1 MLISLTGPS
10 GIGKGY
16 IKKHLLHVFP
26 ELREVVWLTTRPLRQ
41 DETADQSNREHVTH
55 QEFQSLVEQDEVLF
69 VQRLYG
75 HCYGVRKSGLWF
87 TTDGYWM
94 VEFHIEN
101 LLEAKKTGL
110 NMFAIGLVPDG
121 LAILTDRLTA
131 RGSEDTD
138 SIRQRLEASR
148 EEISQIQLNRH
159 LFDEVFTI
167 SADNQ
172 HMICAVVSHALGQK
186 MKR

>member
-10 GIGKGY
+10 GIGKGH
-16 IKKHLLHVFP
+16 IKKHLLRVFP

-41 DETADQSNREHVTH
+41 DETTNQSNREHVTH

-75 HCYGVRKSGLWF
+75 HCYGLRKSGLWSAA
-87 TTDGYWM
+87 DGYWM

-110 NMFAIGLVPDG
+110 NMFAVGMVPDG
-121 LAILTDRLTA
+121 LAILADRLTT
-131 RGSEDTD
+131 RGGEDTD
-138 SIRQRLEASR
+138 NIRQRLEASC
-148 EEISQIQLNRH
+148 EEINQIQLNRH
-159 LFDEVFTI
+159 LFDEVFTV
-167 SADNQ
+167 SAENQ
-172 HMICAVVSHALGQK
+172 HMICAVVSHVIGRQ